1 MLSPTDLT
9 SIHDFAIA
17 LAQRAGAMIKA
28 ASESR
33 FAEHTNIA
41 QDSSKKNR
49 VDLVTETDQAVEAFI
64 KQSISDKYPGHA
76 FIGEESFAGG
86 EVVHLTDTPTWIVDP
101 IDGTTNFIHGF
112 DHVCVS
118 IGFTHEAVP
127 VIGVIFNPFLNKLYS
142 AIKGQGAF
150 LNQRIRLPLSHP
162 KPPPLAS
169 LSDALIAVEWGS
181 DRSADIISHKASTF
195 SRLAGDPSSVQGG
208 VMAHSLRSIGSAA
221 LNYAYVASGQVDLYW
236 EIGCWSWDV
245 CAGTVIA
252 REAGAKVFGR
262 GGKNFEAQDLMGHH
276 FFVVRAIE
284 DGEKETGPQAQARIA
299 AEFFEAAEEWEA

>member
-1 MLSPTDLT
+1 MLSPTELV
-9 SIHDFAIA
+9 SIHNFAIT
-17 LAQRAGAMIKA
+17 LAQKAGAMITA

-33 FAEHTNIA
+33 FAEHTQTAN
-41 QDSSKKNR
+41 DSSKKNR

-64 KQSISDKYPGHA
+64 KQSISYTYPAHA

-86 EVVHLTDTPTWIVDP
+86 EVVHLTDAPTWVVDP

-118 IGFTHEAVP
+118 IGFTYEAVP

-150 LNQRIRLPLSHP
+150 LNKTIRLPLSHP

-181 DRSADIISHKASTF
+181 DRSAKIISHKASTF

-221 LNYAYVASGQVDLYW
+221 LNYSYVASGQVDMYW

-245 CAGTVIA
+245 CAGTIIA
-252 REAGAKVFGR
+252 REAGATVFGR
-262 GGKNFEAQDLMGHH
+262 GGKEFEAHDLMGRH
-276 FFVVRAIE
+276 FFVVRAIG
-284 DGEKETGPQAQARIA
+284 DSEKETGLEAQARIA
-299 AEFFEAAEEWEA
+299 AEFFEAAEEWDI